1 MSRLTETVYT
11 LTISSGQTVSN
22 EAVIG
27 GWLKA
32 CGVFAPGTLPE
43 TVSIQLEPTQ
53 DGSNW
58 TILQSAGTDV
68 TIQAGRALMIMEGAF
83 KKLRMQAGWAVAAD
97 RVFQLRAVV
106 GS

>member
-11 LTISSGQTVSN
+11 ITISNGQTVSN
-22 EAVIG
+22 EVVIG
-27 GWLKA
+27 GWLRA
-32 CGVFAPGTLPE
+32 CGIFAPGTLPE

-53 DGSNW
+53 DGTNW
-58 TILQSAGTDV
+58 AILQSAGTDV

-83 KKLRMQAGWAVAAD
+83 KKLRLQAGGAVAAD
-97 RVFQLRAVV
+97 RIFQLRAVV